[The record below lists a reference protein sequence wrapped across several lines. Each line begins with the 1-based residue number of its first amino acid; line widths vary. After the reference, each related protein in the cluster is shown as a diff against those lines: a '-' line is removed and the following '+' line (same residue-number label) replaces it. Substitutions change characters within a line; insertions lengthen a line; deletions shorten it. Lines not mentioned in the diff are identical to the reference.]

1 MRMPQT
7 DNAEINQYIQQFYGY
22 SLDDLLAPIGEGQV
36 GESVRHNGVYFKIKE
51 ARRADDPTLPQG
63 IWTHEL
69 KVADWESVEQ
79 TALSALCHKSK
90 DLQLGVWLMESSIHR
105 YGFAGIAPAAV
116 LIRSLCETYWETMYP
131 QMEDGDIEFRTNPI
145 NWINEKLALPLRLIP
160 LTQAGI
166 DDLEV
171 SWNDW
176 DTAQRHEQLK
186 RQQPDNLRLD
196 GPSSES
202 FKQHMAATPVSF
214 FLHQHE
220 QLQDGLQA
228 IDDLSAWLDNACGD
242 HSPSLSEISQL
253 LNQIL
258 AMISGELKRRGVS
271 LSAAEGETNHEGSS
285 SGVSDGG
292 EHASGAGNG
301 GSGGD
306 GPIRNRAD
314 AFACLHRAAEF
325 LMQDDPHSPV
335 PYLIYTACHWGEQ
348 SAPDLYQELFLN
360 RGGQLNIF
368 ELMGLSVEAN

>member
-1 MRMPQT
+1 MRLPQT
-7 DNAEINQYIQQFYGY
+7 DNAEINQYIQQFYGC

-51 ARRADDPTLPQG
+51 ARRSDDPTLPQG

-69 KVADWESVEQ
+69 KVADWEGVEQ
-79 TALSALCHKSK
+79 TALNALCHKSK

-105 YGFAGIAPAAV
+105 YGFAGVAPAAV

-160 LTQAGI
+160 LSQADI
-166 DDLEV
+166 DDVEV
-171 SWNDW
+171 CWNDW
-176 DTAQRHEQLK
+176 DSAQRHEQLK

-202 FKQHMAATPVSF
+202 FKQHMAATPVAF
-214 FLHQHE
+214 FQRQHE
-220 QLQDGLQA
+220 CLQDGLQA
-228 IDDLSAWLDNACGD
+228 IDDLSHWLDSVCGD
-242 HSPSLSEISQL
+242 DSPSLAEISQL

-258 AMISGELKRRGVS
+258 TMITGELKRRGAS
-271 LSAAEGETNHEGSS
+271 LSAAADNDQTEADSPADGEQHT
-285 SGVSDGG
+285 SGGG
-292 EHASGAGNG
+292 GGA
-301 GSGGD
+301 GGD
-306 GPIRNRAD
+306 GSIRNRAD

-368 ELMGLSVEAN
+368 ELMGLTVEAG